1 MLAIKRRYDA
11 ILGLLAIVLATLG
24 CVGTSGGEVSV
35 TEGVPFCTTGPFG
48 AKQTLLLD
56 IAQPKGQSQALP
68 VVLMVH
74 GGGWAGGSRAD
85 YRYMIDAIA
94 AQGMVGVSIDY
105 RLAPQNTFPAPLQD
119 VKCAVRWIREN
130 AAKYQMDTKR
140 VVAMG
145 GSAGAHLVALLG
157 STAGMPEFEG
167 SGGYANQSSHIDA
180 MVLHA
185 GPYDLGRVV
194 RQAQAQPTAQSKLGV
209 QAVHM
214 LLGGNNDPES
224 QAYRLASPT
233 TYVSQNTVP
242 TLLIHGRKDTLV
254 PFTEAT
260 QMHALI
266 QSKHVPSKILLIDDA
281 GHGDFGANPGPIVLD
296 LIAFLKG
303 G

>member
-1 MLAIKRRYDA
+1 M
-11 ILGLLAIVLATLG
+11 VMATLA
-24 CVGTSGGEVSV
+24 CVDASGGDVST
-35 TEGVPFCTTGPFG
+35 TEGVPFCTTGHVG
-48 AKQTLLLD
+48 AVQTLLLD
-56 IAQPKGQSQALP
+56 IAQPKGQTKDLP

-94 AQGMVGVSIDY
+94 GQGMVGVSIDY
-105 RLAPQNTFPAPLQD
+105 RLAPQNIFPAPLQD

-130 AAKYQMDTKR
+130 APKYHMDTKR

-194 RQAQAQPTAQSKLGV
+194 RQAQAQPTAQSTLGV
-209 QAVHM
+209 RAVHM

-224 QAYRLASPT
+224 QAYRLASPA

-254 PFTEAT
+254 PFTEAIH
-260 QMHALI
+260 MHALI
-266 QSKHVPSKILLIDDA
+266 QSKNVPSKLLLIDDA
-281 GHGDFGANPGPIVLD
+281 GHGDFGVNPGPVVVD